1 MKIHPTTKPLNMRN
15 AINVTPQCESP
26 MLKINDTTFALFSK
40 DEKQPF
46 LVIES
51 ELFALFMK
59 RIGNSTIHFMAHR
72 HNCLCCGEE
81 DQVVI
86 RLTESDGMIY
96 QFYEND
102 SLELIVTMEKFLDE
116 TV

>member
-1 MKIHPTTKPLNMRN
+1 MRG

-26 MLKINDTTFALFSK
+26 MLKINDTTFALFAK

-51 ELFALFMK
+51 KLSVLFMK
-59 RIGNSTIHFMAHR
+59 RVGNSPVHFMAHR
-72 HNCLCCGEE
+72 PACLCSGEE
-81 DQVVI
+81 GHLVI

-96 QFYEND
+96 QFDEND
-102 SLELIVTMEKFLDE
+102 SLEFVVTMEKMHDE